1 MEKDKKALAEKII
14 AGIKKHFPNPR
25 IELNY
30 KNEFELLIAVLLS
43 AQTTDKKVNEV
54 TPKLFA
60 RYPTPEMLARAEIDD
75 LCKIIKPL
83 GFFKRKSEL
92 IKKCAQAICEKFNG
106 KIPST
111 IEELVQLPG
120 VGRKTASAVL
130 VNAFGKPAIVVDT
143 HVTRIATERLKLSK
157 EKTADKI
164 EQDLAKIFPEKDWQF
179 IANGLVLFGRY
190 ICTAKNPG
198 CPSCQINKICPYD
211 KKTRGNN

>member
-1 MEKDKKALAEKII
+1 MEKDKKLIAEKII
-14 AGIKKHFPNPR
+14 AGIKKHFPEPR

-54 TPKLFA
+54 TPMLFSK
-60 RYPTPEMLARAEIDD
+60 YPTPEKLAHADMAD

-83 GFFKRKSEL
+83 GFFRRKSAL
-92 IKKCAQAICEKFNG
+92 IKKCAQVIVEKFHG
-106 KIPST
+106 KIPAT
-111 IEELVQLPG
+111 IEELTQLPG

-143 HVTRIATERLKLSK
+143 HVIRVTTERLKLSRAK
-157 EKTADKI
+157 EAEKI

-190 ICTAKNPG
+190 ICTAKNPN
-198 CPSCQINKICPYD
+198 CPICALNQLCPYE
-211 KKTRGNN
+211 KKTKK

>member
-1 MEKDKKALAEKII
+1 MEKDKELLAEKIV

-30 KNEFELLIAVLLS
+30 KNEFELLTAVLLS

-54 TPKLFA
+54 TPQLFSK
-60 RYPTPEMLARAEIDD
+60 YPTPQKLAQAEIND

-92 IKKCAQAICEKFNG
+92 IKKCAQKICEQFNG

-111 IEELVQLPG
+111 LEELVQLPG

-130 VNAFGKPAIVVDT
+130 VNAFNKPAIVVDT
-143 HVTRIATERLKLSK
+143 HVIRVATERLKLSK
-157 EKTADKI
+157 EKEADKI
-164 EQDLAKIFPEKDWQF
+164 EQDLANVFPEKDWKF
-179 IANGLVLFGRY
+179 IANALVLFGRH
-190 ICTAKNPG
+190 ICTAKNPD
-198 CPSCQINKICPYD
+198 CAACQIYDFCPYE
-211 KKTRGNN
+211 KKPTKK

>member
-1 MEKDKKALAEKII
+1 MEKGKKLLAKKIVT
-14 AGIKKHFPNPR
+14 GLKKHFPDPN

-30 KNEFELLIAVLLS
+30 RNEFELLIAVLLS

-60 RYPTPEMLARAEIDD
+60 KYPIPQRLAEADIND

-92 IKKCAQAICEKFNG
+92 IKKCAQTICEKFNG
-106 KIPST
+106 KVPAT

-130 VNAFGKPAIVVDT
+130 VNAFNKPAIIVDT
-143 HVTRIATERLKLSK
+143 HVTRVATERLKLSREK
-157 EKTADKI
+157 EPDKI
-164 EQDLAKIFPEKDWQF
+164 EQDLANIFPRNEWQF
-179 IANGLVLFGRY
+179 IANALVLFGRY
-190 ICTAKNPG
+190 ICTAKNPN
-198 CPSCQINKICPYD
+198 CSFCYISYLCPYEH
-211 KKTRGNN
+211 KTLK

>member
-1 MEKDKKALAEKII
+1 MEKDKNLFAEKIV

-54 TPKLFA
+54 TPQLFSK
-60 RYPTPEMLARAEIDD
+60 YPTPQKLAQADIND

-92 IKKCAQAICEKFNG
+92 IKKCAQKICKQFNG

-111 IEELVQLPG
+111 LEELVQLPG

-130 VNAFGKPAIVVDT
+130 VNAFNKPAIVVDT
-143 HVTRIATERLKLSK
+143 HVIRVATERLKLSK
-157 EKTADKI
+157 EKDAEKI
-164 EQDLAKIFPEKDWQF
+164 EQDLAKFFPQKDWQF
-179 IANGLVLFGRY
+179 IANGFVLFGRY
-190 ICTAKNPG
+190 ICTAKNPN
-198 CPSCQINKICPYD
+198 CASCQLYNLCLYENKAI
-211 KKTRGNN
+211 K

>member
-1 MEKDKKALAEKII
+1 MENDKKLLAEKII
-14 AGIKKHFPNPR
+14 AGLKKHFPNPK

-30 KNEFELLIAVLLS
+30 RNEFELLIAVLLS

-60 RYPTPEMLARAEIDD
+60 KYPTPHRLAEADIND

-92 IKKCAQAICEKFNG
+92 IKKCAETICKKFNG
-106 KIPST
+106 KIPAT

-130 VNAFGKPAIVVDT
+130 VNAFNKPAIVVDT
-143 HVTRIATERLKLSK
+143 HVSRVATERLKLSK
-157 EKTADKI
+157 SRDAEKI
-164 EQDLAKIFPEKDWQF
+164 ELDLANIFPEKYWQF

-190 ICTAKNPG
+190 ICTAKDPK
-198 CPSCQINKICPYD
+198 CSSCEIYTLCPYE
-211 KKTRGNN
+211 KKTLR